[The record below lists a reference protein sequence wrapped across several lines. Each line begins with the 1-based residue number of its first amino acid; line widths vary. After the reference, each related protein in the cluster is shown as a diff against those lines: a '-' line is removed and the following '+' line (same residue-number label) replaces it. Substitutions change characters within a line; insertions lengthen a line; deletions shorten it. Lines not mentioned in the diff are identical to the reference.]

1 MESLGDIIHPNCI
14 KRLSTMEVSTPNL
27 RRRLLRLLWPTFFD
41 CPLRGYYVFVTA
53 ILSRTSVHERVD
65 SGSANTDATAARR
78 VRREDAYFTQVHV
91 QPNAV
96 VLDYPVGW

>member
-27 RRRLLRLLWPTFFD
+27 RRRLLRLLWLTLLD
-41 CPLRGYYVFVTA
+41 CPLRGYHMFVTA
-53 ILSRTSVHERVD
+53 VLSRTRVYERVD
-65 SGSANTDATAARR
+65 SGSTHTDAAAARR

-91 QPNAV
+91 QSNAV
-96 VLDYPVGW
+96 VLDYSVGW